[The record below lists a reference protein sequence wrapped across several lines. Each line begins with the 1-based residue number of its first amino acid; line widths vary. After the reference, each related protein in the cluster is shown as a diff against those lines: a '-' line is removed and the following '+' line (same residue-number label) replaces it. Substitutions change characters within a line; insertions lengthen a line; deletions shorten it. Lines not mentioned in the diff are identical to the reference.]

1 MQRRDSSERSSS
13 TRRPRL
19 LRATATEPS
28 ITTSNASPNALAMQP
43 GRRATELL
51 SRVAFVSGSP
61 PESILSSNSLL
72 STRSSMY
79 DGVDRHGD
87 LSSSP
92 GSQADS
98 YDEMHSSCKLLLP
111 VPSSTE
117 SLLTSGSDSGR
128 YFSFPSFD
136 LYEASQQDEGK
147 PETKSP

>member
-1 MQRRDSSERSSS
+1 MIASVASDSRRMQRRDSSVRSSS

-28 ITTSNASPNALAMQP
+28 ITTSNASPNALATQP

-61 PESILSSNSLL
+61 PDSILRSPSLL
-72 STRSSMY
+72 STRSSVY
-79 DGVDRHGD
+79 DGGDRHSE

-92 GSQADS
+92 DSNADAF
-98 YDEMHSSCKLLLP
+98 DDLHRHP
-111 VPSSTE
+111 F
-117 SLLTSGSDSGR
+117 SGR

-136 LYEASQQDEGK
+136 LYEASQQDDEK
-147 PETKSP
+147 SESKSP

>member
-1 MQRRDSSERSSS
+1 MASAASESRRMQRRDSSERSCS

-28 ITTSNASPNALAMQP
+28 ITTSNASPNALATQS

-61 PESILSSNSLL
+61 PDSILRSGSLI

-79 DGVDRHGD
+79 DSVDRHSE

-92 GSQADS
+92 GSQ
-98 YDEMHSSCKLLLP
+98 
-111 VPSSTE
+111 
-117 SLLTSGSDSGR
+117 SDTFDDDGHHHQLSGR

-136 LYEASQQDEGK
+136 LYEASQQDEDK
-147 PETKSP
+147 ASDTKSP